1 MDAEYQVKRHKE
13 VKEILFKFARILS
26 QELNGGPV
34 VVVVGGSTDHD
45 VPATAAG
52 WANVVEGREP
62 RHRDIVGLLQNAI
75 EIESFQH
82 FMQDEMFQHL
92 KNIQEEK

>member
-34 VVVVGGSTDHD
+34 VVVVGGSTYHD

-52 WANVVEGREP
+52 CP
-62 RHRDIVGLLQNAI
+62 
-75 EIESFQH
+75 
-82 FMQDEMFQHL
+82 
-92 KNIQEEK
+92 